1 MMIRQIFLSM
11 LSVLLCSGLQAQN
24 PYKMS
29 GPYEIVAR
37 DGQYGKT
44 KGGSERDMWQA
55 WQCAKAGLS
64 EKALEIINAYAATLQ
79 RFDGHDAALC
89 GIQAYWLVRAMTLM
103 KQSETPAW
111 SAMIRRAMLPVIDK
125 FDADSPFA
133 NGNWGAIVNRL
144 RMACAI
150 FLEDKALY
158 QALPTISF
166 MPTTMAHC
174 PVTSVRQA
182 SVRRL
187 DVTRVMHSW
196 DLEHS
201 ARRAR
206 WHGSRVTTYGGLWTT
221 A

>member
-1 MMIRQIFLSM
+1 MKRILLFLSVVVCL
-11 LSVLLCSGLQAQN
+11 LSFCHAQQSD
-24 PYKMS
+24 YKMA
-29 GPYEIVAR
+29 GPYEVVAR
-37 DGQYGKT
+37 DGLYGKT
-44 KGGSERDMWQA
+44 KGGSERDMWNA

-103 KQSETPAW
+103 KRHETPAW

-150 FLEDKALY
+150 FLED
-158 QALPTISF
+158 
-166 MPTTMAHC
+166 
-174 PVTSVRQA
+174 
-182 SVRRL
+182 
-187 DVTRVMHSW
+187 
-196 DLEHS
+196 
-201 ARRAR
+201 
-206 WHGSRVTTYGGLWTT
+206 
-221 A
+221 